1 MKQKVVGWM
10 DRKAISKCL
19 AILSKKDQKRVLLI
33 SLVQLFLSLFDL
45 VGIALI
51 GVLGA
56 LAIQGVE
63 SHKPGNRVHA
73 VLQFLHISNLSFQ
86 TDIVILGLLAA
97 GILIFRTLL
106 SILITRRTLFFLS
119 RRGAII
125 SGELTSKLLNRNL
138 LYMQK
143 RSTQLTAF
151 SLTSGVEIIVLKVI
165 GTFITMVADFSI
177 LLVMLGGLLIVDSVV
192 AISSFIFFGFIG
204 LMLYKLMHKRARDLG
219 RISSQLGVATNEA
232 IVEVLNSYRESTV
245 RNRKFFYSRKIT
257 ALQMQAADYS
267 AEMTF
272 MPSIS
277 KYVIET
283 SVVIGALLM
292 AGLQFMLKDA
302 VHAISTL
309 SIFMAAGSRIAPA
322 SLRLQQSALTMKSGV
337 GSAEPTLTLMD
348 ELGQDLPIETASD
361 ELRIDHK
368 DFDSTIVLNEV
379 SLTYPGSSTPAV
391 SQVSLVIPPGSIV
404 AFVGPSGAGKT
415 SIVDLLLGVIEPSS
429 GSVTIS
435 GEPPSIGIARW
446 PGAIS
451 YVPQDIMTA
460 NGSIKENVTLGYP
473 NSKDWDEFVQDAIRI
488 ANLEDVVKALPDGLD
503 SPVGERGSKL
513 SGGQRQRLGIARAL
527 FTKPKLLVL
536 DEATSALDSETEAQ
550 ITDSINKLRG
560 QTTII
565 LIAHRLSTVRYADI
579 VVYMA
584 NGKMIA
590 SGTFEEVRKLVPDFD
605 SQAKLMGI

>member
-56 LAIQGVE
+56 IAIQGVE

-73 VLQFLHISNLSFQ
+73 VLHFLHISNLSFQ

-192 AISSFIFFGFIG
+192 AISSLIFFGFIG

-219 RISSQLGVATNEA
+219 RINSQLGVATNEA

-257 ALQMQAADYS
+257 TLQMQAADYS

-361 ELRIDHK
+361 DLQIDHK
-368 DFDSTIVLNEV
+368 DFDSTIVLSEV

-391 SQVSLVIPPGSIV
+391 SKVSLVIPPGSIV

-435 GEPPSIGIARW
+435 GEPPSISISRW

-473 NSKDWDEFVQDAIRI
+473 NSKDWDELVQDAIRI

-584 NGKMIA
+584 NGKKFA